1 MVKQWNSRSFNLRPF
16 FLSVLLLAA
25 GFVQAK
31 VWYVDKNGNDTL
43 NGQYPVFSSGYDGP
57 KLTINAAIAL
67 ASMGDTVSV
76 ASGTYSEH
84 IVVPTSLVLVSDYVR
99 LAWLEVDGMSVNLT
113 LVGDTLEITDSLS
126 LTNGYIIADPAK
138 ILFWVDY
145 WAPIKGG
152 SDASFV
158 KGRVY
163 RNTQTGTGNLDF
175 PVGVDADYRPVTVSF
190 HQVVP
195 DNRLHSMQV
204 FKGNPPVSA
213 ALPAGVRNISRVH
226 HWDFKRYGAGS
237 QTDYT
242 FEIAY
247 DSTSDDDEV
256 YDPMGL
262 NVLHYTGKSAWD
274 NLKGSGNSSRK
285 GTVQTGFSADT
296 AGILILANRDSFMN
310 PLGSLLPFA
319 KFRSSGNCDGDVYS
333 FTSKSLLMA
342 PAIIQRYE
350 WDFGDALLT
359 DDTSDLKNP
368 TFTYNAPGFYDVR
381 LVITTDSGYT
391 DTFLSKIQVHALPN
405 AYFKFSNVCLNQL
418 SNFTDSSWVS
428 KPDSISKYQWNFG
441 DGFSATGK
449 TAGNNYAA
457 QGTYNVELKVIT
469 TSGCRDSVTVPVK
482 VYSKP
487 KAYIENANVC
497 FGRFSRFKDTSKI
510 IGPDTIASRFWTLG
524 DGNTATGRIVSNT
537 YGAAGNYNVT
547 LKVTSQFGCQDS
559 VKTTTVIYSKPS
571 PSFIASNICAG
582 ENIKFT
588 RNRSTNPPEN
598 QITYSWYQN
607 YALKS
612 ADTSWTLTNGI
623 PGGQNIGLIA
633 VSNNGCRDSAVTG
646 IVVYSLP
653 TPKIYLEPAIATN
666 DSIQC
671 FLGNKFHL
679 RNSVKLNNGQ
689 AIANAKWHWG
699 DGVVTNL
706 IDSSHSYATEG
717 VYNVKLIVT
726 TDLGCADSISASY
739 RVRGRIVP
747 NFAML
752 GLCAPDSI
760 TLYDS
765 ASVSTSPILSHR
777 WILPSG
783 TIYNGNPAR
792 VWNKQAG
799 TIDVKLISTNAEGCV
814 DSVVKTLSLTQR
826 PVVSWLISGSV
837 PFCPG
842 DSVTVTADGGKNML
856 WLSDLDTNRKKVFYK
871 DGNYVVRAS
880 NSPACFSEDSFT
892 VVVYPKPV
900 VDAFSDTIIYRGGTA
915 LFRASGA
922 QSYTWSP
929 ALYLNKTTGASVIST
944 PKDSQTYRV
953 VGTSANGCLDS
964 AEVTVKI
971 LERPVIRIPNII
983 TPNGDGENDYW
994 VLSDVKGLEQF
1005 DITIMDYAGAVVYTN
1020 KNYDNSWNAMKDGTL
1035 LPEGIYYYHM
1045 ENRLSGIVFK
1055 GFIQVIR

>member
-319 KFRSSGNCDGDVYS
+319 KFRSSGN
-333 FTSKSLLMA
+333 
-342 PAIIQRYE
+342 
-350 WDFGDALLT
+350 
-359 DDTSDLKNP
+359 
-368 TFTYNAPGFYDVR
+368 
-381 LVITTDSGYT
+381 
-391 DTFLSKIQVHALPN
+391 
-405 AYFKFSNVCLNQL
+405 
-418 SNFTDSSWVS
+418 
-428 KPDSISKYQWNFG
+428 
-441 DGFSATGK
+441 
-449 TAGNNYAA
+449 
-457 QGTYNVELKVIT
+457 
-469 TSGCRDSVTVPVK
+469 
-482 VYSKP
+482 
-487 KAYIENANVC
+487 
-497 FGRFSRFKDTSKI
+497 
-510 IGPDTIASRFWTLG
+510 
-524 DGNTATGRIVSNT
+524 
-537 YGAAGNYNVT
+537 
-547 LKVTSQFGCQDS
+547 
-559 VKTTTVIYSKPS
+559 
-571 PSFIASNICAG
+571 
-582 ENIKFT
+582 
-588 RNRSTNPPEN
+588 
-598 QITYSWYQN
+598 
-607 YALKS
+607 
-612 ADTSWTLTNGI
+612 
-623 PGGQNIGLIA
+623 
-633 VSNNGCRDSAVTG
+633 
-646 IVVYSLP
+646 
-653 TPKIYLEPAIATN
+653 
-666 DSIQC
+666 
-671 FLGNKFHL
+671 
-679 RNSVKLNNGQ
+679 
-689 AIANAKWHWG
+689 
-699 DGVVTNL
+699 
-706 IDSSHSYATEG
+706 
-717 VYNVKLIVT
+717 
-726 TDLGCADSISASY
+726 
-739 RVRGRIVP
+739 
-747 NFAML
+747 
-752 GLCAPDSI
+752 
-760 TLYDS
+760 
-765 ASVSTSPILSHR
+765 
-777 WILPSG
+777 
-783 TIYNGNPAR
+783 
-792 VWNKQAG
+792 
-799 TIDVKLISTNAEGCV
+799 
-814 DSVVKTLSLTQR
+814 
-826 PVVSWLISGSV
+826 
-837 PFCPG
+837 
-842 DSVTVTADGGKNML
+842 
-856 WLSDLDTNRKKVFYK
+856 
-871 DGNYVVRAS
+871 
-880 NSPACFSEDSFT
+880 
-892 VVVYPKPV
+892 
-900 VDAFSDTIIYRGGTA
+900 
-915 LFRASGA
+915 
-922 QSYTWSP
+922 
-929 ALYLNKTTGASVIST
+929 
-944 PKDSQTYRV
+944 
-953 VGTSANGCLDS
+953 
-964 AEVTVKI
+964 
-971 LERPVIRIPNII
+971 
-983 TPNGDGENDYW
+983 
-994 VLSDVKGLEQF
+994 
-1005 DITIMDYAGAVVYTN
+1005 
-1020 KNYDNSWNAMKDGTL
+1020 
-1035 LPEGIYYYHM
+1035 
-1045 ENRLSGIVFK
+1045 
-1055 GFIQVIR
+1055 